1 MQIVVID
8 TTPQLRASLLGRA
21 QEAARQA
28 GMQRVSIVE
37 IDPLNLDD
45 VNWSVTVGIFLGVG
59 CGSMIKE
66 LLGKIHSAGCEA
78 PVAIVLD
85 AETYAGEAVAI
96 HKILGRVVVSETD
109 LTQMATFIVDCERV
123 ASGRPLGVRARCIV
137 GLAQCKGGVGTTTMT
152 AALGSCIAR
161 AGYTVALVDLDDVSA
176 HLTEWGRVG
185 TTQRILVSEL
195 LRAGEFNTE
204 RLRDLVT
211 PIDGFD
217 GRLVVVGQPFSYSEA
232 FHLKSYVLEGAPT
245 ASVFI
250 NSLLSLLS
258 TEYEVVLIDLGRSWG
273 IATFATLP
281 WCEKVALVIDDDG
294 LSVRRSI
301 DTLSRFKQESGD
313 PEEFNLAKWSV
324 VLNRWSGKRLT
335 VPDVEDALNAAE
347 IFPRRPRVF
356 TVNFTEFGRQWGAPG
371 QSLYEGSPAQVR
383 QQIETLCEAL
393 IPSRDG
399 RSFPRTKTS
408 IGSTLGRLLGK

>member
-1 MQIVVID
+1 MQIVVVD
-8 TTPQLRASLLGRA
+8 TTPQLRASLLGRV

-28 GMQRVSIVE
+28 GMQRVAIVE
-37 IDPLNLDD
+37 VDPLNLDD
-45 VNWSVTVGIFLGVG
+45 VKWSATIGIFLGVG
-59 CGSMIKE
+59 CGAMIKE
-66 LLGKIHSAGCEA
+66 LLGKLQSAGCEA
-78 PVAIVLD
+78 PLAIVLD

-123 ASGRPLGVRARCIV
+123 ASGRPLGIRTRCIL
-137 GLAQCKGGVGTTTMT
+137 GIAQCKGGVGTTSIT
-152 AALGSCIAR
+152 AAMGTCIAR
-161 AGYTVALVDLDDVSA
+161 AGYTVAMVDLDDVAA

-185 TTQRILVSEL
+185 TTQRMLVSEL
-195 LRAGEFNTE
+195 LKAGEFTTE

-217 GRLVVVGQPFSYSEA
+217 GRLVVVGQPYSYSEA

-245 ASVFI
+245 ASVFV

-273 IATFATLP
+273 IATFAALP
-281 WCEKVALVIDDDG
+281 WCEKVALVMDDDG
-294 LSVRRSI
+294 LSIRRSI

-324 VLNRWSGKRLT
+324 IRKS
-335 VPDVEDALNAAE
+335 VE
-347 IFPRRPRVF
+347 R
-356 TVNFTEFGRQWGAPG
+356 
-371 QSLYEGSPAQVR
+371 
-383 QQIETLCEAL
+383 
-393 IPSRDG
+393 
-399 RSFPRTKTS
+399 
-408 IGSTLGRLLGK
+408 